1 MKFGRVIKN
10 NIYFDVVYYFVIV
23 YYIYIYCKEFSD
35 NFDVVFFLNFLLI
48 DRIGRRY
55 IGVVNSCG
63 MVIFFFFF

>member
-1 MKFGRVIKN
+1 MTLL
-10 NIYFDVVYYFVIV
+10 YYFVIIGIC
-23 YYIYIYCKEFSD
+23 YIYLYKYRSEFND